1 MTDRPERPNL
11 RREVVRAAETAS
23 VPLDDFERALILG
36 QIAGLLAAHPK
47 VGGRVAFKGGAIM
60 NLIDGSPRLSRD
72 LDGAMVTG
80 RRITEAI
87 VREALSTPEAGKI
100 VKRIERFTMLGKKGL
115 RFPVI
120 ACHPL
125 SGIDEITVTLSI
137 HWDAPLILKAE
148 PETVAING
156 RGITFLVV
164 ARLERLAEK
173 IRAFVD
179 RGLDR
184 DAFDLYHFTMK
195 GLSAAD
201 VTHLPAL
208 IEQKLRE
215 DDQLPADADLH
226 ALFDGHIAR
235 LAKTFGQ
242 AGGLVLIR
250 DRPDWKTVEPH
261 VRSFR
266 RFIPRAK
273 PV

>member
-1 MTDRPERPNL
+1 MTDRRGRPNL
-11 RREVVRAAETAS
+11 RTEVVRAADTAT

-47 VGGRVAFKGGAIM
+47 VSGKLAFKGGAIM

-72 LDGAMVTG
+72 LDGAMATG
-80 RRITEAI
+80 GRITEAI
-87 VREALSTPEAGKI
+87 VHEALSTPEARKI
-100 VKRIERFTMLGKKGL
+100 VKRIERFAMLGTKGL

-148 PETVAING
+148 PETVVING
-156 RGITFLVV
+156 RNVTFLVV

-184 DAFDLYHFTMK
+184 DAFDLYHFSKK
-195 GLSAAD
+195 GCPPTTSRSCPRSSNRSCARTA
-201 VTHLPAL
+201 TSPPA
-208 IEQKLRE
+208 QTSTRCSTATSS
-215 DDQLPADADLH
+215 DSWRRS
-226 ALFDGHIAR
+226 G
-235 LAKTFGQ
+235 
-242 AGGLVLIR
+242 
-250 DRPDWKTVEPH
+250 RPGDW
-261 VRSFR
+261 
-266 RFIPRAK
+266 
-273 PV
+273 

>member
-1 MTDRPERPNL
+1 MTDRRGRPNL
-11 RREVVRAAETAS
+11 RTEVVRAADTAT

-47 VGGRVAFKGGAIM
+47 VSGKLAFKGGAIM

-80 RRITEAI
+80 GRITEAI
-87 VREALSTPEAGKI
+87 VREALSTPEARKI
-100 VKRIERFTMLGKKGL
+100 VKRIERFAMLGTKGL

-148 PETVAING
+148 PETVVING
-156 RGITFLVV
+156 RNVTFLVV

-184 DAFDLYHFTMK
+184 DAFDLYHFSKK
-195 GLSAAD
+195 GLSAD
-201 VTHLPAL
+201 DLTQLPAL
-208 IEQKLRE
+208 VEQKLRE
-215 DDQLPADADLH
+215 DGDIPAGADLH
-226 ALFDGHIAR
+226 ALFDGHLIR
-235 LAKTFGQ
+235 LLETFGK
-242 AGGLVLIR
+242 AGGLVIIR
-250 DRPDWKTVEPH
+250 EPPDWATVEPH
-261 VRSFR
+261 IRSFR
-266 RFIPRAK
+266 RLVPRTK
-273 PV
+273 PG